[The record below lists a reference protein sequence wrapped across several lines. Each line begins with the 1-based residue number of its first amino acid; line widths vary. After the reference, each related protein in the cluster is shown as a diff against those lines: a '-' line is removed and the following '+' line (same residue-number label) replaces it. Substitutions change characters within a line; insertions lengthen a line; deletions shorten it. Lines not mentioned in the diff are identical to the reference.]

1 MKRAVLLPLLGA
13 LAVVAA
19 PAPGRALTAVCAAN
33 WTGTVSV
40 NTSASGVLNTTAPCP
55 STSVTA
61 QVTVGSGANAG
72 QINTGDAIV
81 GSGTNQFVRSPVSSM
96 DIGVPNNGNFARTVT
111 FSQAVSNPYLF
122 FTYLDVNTSFTFTQP
137 FVLVQANK
145 ATVSGQ
151 TVSALNTVS
160 NNQNDGFVVQMT
172 GSFSTINFDYNNTS
186 GAAQTVAFT
195 TGINQVPGPLPL
207 AGAGVAFGFSRRL
220 RRRIRS
226 RA

>member
-1 MKRAVLLPLLGA
+1 
-13 LAVVAA
+13 
-19 PAPGRALTAVCAAN
+19 
-33 WTGTVSV
+33 
-40 NTSASGVLNTTAPCP
+40 
-55 STSVTA
+55 
-61 QVTVGSGANAG
+61 
-72 QINTGDAIV
+72 
-81 GSGTNQFVRSPVSSM
+81 M